1 MRTPAIENGNK
12 WRLFG
17 RSWHICAAVL
27 LVASCHPSRGCAVS
41 EFRLASDSRLPVWF
55 TAPAGV
61 DRSELEVTMTSYS
74 PLFSEART
82 ATLELRTKQGQLVK
96 RVVAEKR
103 GTESLILQPDP
114 GSGPRPYPRF
124 EILTAEGMLDVVV
137 HQRLEPLFRMTDDAD
152 VRRRLGVD

>member
-1 MRTPAIENGNK
+1 MRTSVRNGNR

-17 RSWHICAAVL
+17 RSSHTCAVVL
-27 LVASCHPSRGCAVS
+27 LVAACHPSRGCAVS
-41 EFRLASDSRLPVWF
+41 EFRLAPESRLPVWF
-55 TAPAGV
+55 STPAGV
-61 DRSELEVTMTSYS
+61 ERNDLEVTMTSHS

-82 ATLELRTKQGQLVK
+82 ATFELRTKQGQLLK
-96 RVVAEKR
+96 RVVAQKR

-114 GSGPRPYPRF
+114 GSGSRPYPRY

-137 HQRLEPLFRMTDDAD
+137 HRRLEPLFRVTDDPD